1 MRFLDL
7 SPNYSDILY
16 ILLRR
21 HLFVNL
27 GAIQLQIAHTSTIP
41 APQVLGSRNGGHE
54 QPRDMLDS
62 GRILVVPGAE
72 YMLAV
77 PSRAAALL

>member
-27 GAIQLQIAHTSTIP
+27 GAIQLQLVHTSTIP
-41 APQVLGSRNGGHE
+41 APQVLGSRNGGRE
-54 QPRDMLDS
+54 VRCNLKFWK
-62 GRILVVPGAE
+62 
-72 YMLAV
+72 
-77 PSRAAALL
+77 AANRSYKL